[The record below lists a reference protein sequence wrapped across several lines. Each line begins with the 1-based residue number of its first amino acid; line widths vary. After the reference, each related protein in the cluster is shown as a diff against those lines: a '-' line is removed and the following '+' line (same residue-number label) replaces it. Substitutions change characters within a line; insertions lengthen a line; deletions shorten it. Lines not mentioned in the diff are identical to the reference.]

1 MIKTKHGTTEIEGS
15 VSEILADFTI
25 ISRSIRGMLIERGM
39 SVENAD
45 KKTNDCI
52 ERSKKSE
59 EELGKELL
67 DKRMERVLLNMFGGI
82 KDAD

>member
-25 ISRSIRGMLIERGM
+25 IARRIREVLIECGM

-45 KKTNDCI
+45 KKINDFI
-52 ERSKKSE
+52 ERSKKSK
-59 EELGKELL
+59 EELEKELL
-67 DKRMERVLLNMFGGI
+67 NKCMERVLLNMFGGI